1 MDCGRD
7 VQVVVPEV
15 PVGMDGESE
24 VTVMKSRWMGA
35 ARAGLVVVVVAWS
48 CSTLVWVWP
57 LRSALVRERW
67 ESGGA
72 ILGAVVEEF
81 GNDLAEMLE
90 STGMVV

>member
-1 MDCGRD
+1 M
-7 VQVVVPEV
+7 VVPEV

-81 GNDLAEMLE
+81 GNDLAGMLE

>member
-1 MDCGRD
+1 
-7 VQVVVPEV
+7 
-15 PVGMDGESE
+15 
-24 VTVMKSRWMGA
+24 
-35 ARAGLVVVVVAWS
+35 VVAWS